1 MTKLGWM
8 WGSLRAQSKTAVVH
22 RRTTE
27 AEAAENQEALYIA
40 TIHELNDLAYPVIP
54 PRRPQEKS

>member
-8 WGSLRAQSKTAVVH
+8 WGSLRAYQKTAVPH
-22 RRTTE
+22 HRTTE
-27 AEAAENQEALYIA
+27 AEAAENREALYIA

-54 PRRPQEKS
+54 PRQENS